1 MDPQQRCLLETVYE
15 GVESAGYSI
24 PKLQG
29 SSTGVF
35 VGVMSFDYQ
44 FAAMRGLDSLPQY
57 HATGTHMSILAN
69 RLSYFFDWRG
79 PSVACDTACSSS
91 LVALHQAVLA
101 LRNGDVT
108 MAVAA
113 GANLILGPEPFIAL
127 SNVCYVMTSQTLF
140 ELTSK
145 FQVKHA
151 VPKRTILYVGFICRW
166 LYTGRGLCFRY
177 SQDS

>member
-24 PKLQG
+24 SQLQG

-35 VGVMSFDYQ
+35 VGAMSFDYQ
-44 FAAMRGLDSLPQY
+44 LIALRDLDSLPQY
-57 HATGTHMSILAN
+57 HASGNSMAILAN

-91 LVALHQAVLA
+91 LVALHQAVLS
-101 LRNGDVT
+101 LRSGEID

-113 GANLILGPEPFIAL
+113 GANLILGPEPFIAY
-127 SNVCYVMTSQTLF
+127 SNVCHAMKLAYNCSPADTWHTS
-140 ELTSK
+140 
-145 FQVKHA
+145 
-151 VPKRTILYVGFICRW
+151 
-166 LYTGRGLCFRY
+166 
-177 SQDS
+177 